1 MRAIAWHDAALDPPR
16 ADGGGHNYYFAD
28 ASGKHL
34 MSAPVLGVYVND
46 LGVRRYA
53 VCSYLEDGRWYTHGY
68 RFISVTHWTP
78 LPKMPKEGEHET

>member
-1 MRAIAWHDAALDPPR
+1 MRAIAWHDAVLDPPR

-34 MSAPVLGVYVND
+34 IMSAPVLGVYVND

-53 VCSYLEDGRWYTHGY
+53 VCSYLEDGRWYTPGY
-68 RFISVTHWTP
+68 HFINVIYWTP
-78 LPKMPKEGEHET
+78 LPKMPKEDK